1 MNGSQVVGTVTAQA
15 TQWFAPNI
23 GLLKSQSDFVFL
35 NVFGISLPLSD
46 SDVAGYMELKGYTVG
61 Q

>member
-1 MNGSQVVGTVTAQA
+1 LITAQT

-23 GLLKSQSDFVFL
+23 GLIKLQSDYAYL
-35 NVFGISLPLSD
+35 NVFGISLPLSP
-46 SDVAGYMELKGYTVG
+46 SGVAGYLELKNYTIG